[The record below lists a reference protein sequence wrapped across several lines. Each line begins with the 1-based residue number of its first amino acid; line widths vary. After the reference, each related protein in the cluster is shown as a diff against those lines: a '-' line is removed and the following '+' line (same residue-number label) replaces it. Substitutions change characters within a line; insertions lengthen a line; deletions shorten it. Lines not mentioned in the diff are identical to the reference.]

1 MLSFAFSALTTKN
14 ETDMLRTGANEKMF
28 VGKPFRFWF
37 SWSNL
42 VVLTQDFVQRPDH
55 TDLQF
60 HNHLLGEPK

>member
-1 MLSFAFSALTTKN
+1 
-14 ETDMLRTGANEKMF
+14 MLRTGASEKMF

-42 VVLTQDFVQRPDH
+42 VVLTQDFDQRTDH

-60 HNHLLGEPK
+60 HDHLLGEPK